1 MFTCLQVGEQLKK
14 VPGSDGINPYA
25 RAIEAVEGLDK
36 IETLQDHPRYT
47 LLLLRM
53 RWVGRYA
60 VAA

>member
-1 MFTCLQVGEQLKK
+1 MSTCLQVGEQLKK

-36 IETLQDHPRYT
+36 IETLQDHPRYK
-47 LLLLRM
+47 LLLLQTKRL
-53 RWVGRYA
+53 WRYA